1 MTEKKLISEVKAWG
15 KKCAIGDVLQLEY
28 EGQIIGEYENI
39 DNWHIDSKTPE
50 QWIRGCIAFEI
61 KMKGR
66 DIEKCTLVKK

>member
-15 KKCAIGDVLQLEY
+15 KQNAIGDVLQLEY
-28 EGQIIGEYENI
+28 EGQILGEYKVS
-39 DNWHIDSKTPE
+39 DYWYADSKTPE

-61 KMKGR
+61 ELKGR